1 MLLAES
7 IACSDKLKS
16 FFLLF
21 FTSVYSQKISLSRSR
36 ITLSPPLC
44 APRSNLTNFVID
56 ALERC
61 APSKQIIPH
70 SPERL
75 GFDGSR
81 AIDSSVLPV
90 PPFLPPSSSG
100 SDVLCHDVCSQTF
113 VGKTWF
119 SRVRVETPFRNF
131 GRIITLLELYFFRRR
146 IRIKKRKF
154 CDVNYLKF
162 N

>member
-61 APSKQIIPH
+61 APSKQIILH

-90 PPFLPPSSSG
+90 PLSSPPR
-100 SDVLCHDVCSQTF
+100 VPEATF
-113 VGKTWF
+113 FVTMCAAKPLSVKLG
-119 SRVRVETPFRNF
+119 FR
-131 GRIITLLELYFFRRR
+131 G
-146 IRIKKRKF
+146 
-154 CDVNYLKF
+154 CA
-162 N
+162 